1 MDENSTNS
9 GKESSDTQPPASP
22 MLRPDTYR
30 VLNPLPPSALDW
42 LKQQR
47 LRVAEVFRLS
57 NSSPNP

>member
-1 MDENSTNS
+1 MDKNLTSS
-9 GKESSDTQPPASP
+9 GTKSSDTQQPASQT
-22 MLRPDTYR
+22 LRPDTYR